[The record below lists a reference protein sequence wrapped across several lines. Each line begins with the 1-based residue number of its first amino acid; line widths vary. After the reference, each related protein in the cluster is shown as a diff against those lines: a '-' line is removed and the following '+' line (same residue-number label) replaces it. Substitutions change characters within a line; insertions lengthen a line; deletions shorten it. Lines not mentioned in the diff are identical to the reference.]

1 MIVPI
6 LLLAGCEDYL
16 DISPDMGIEKEE
28 VFGDYYSVRGYL
40 DVCYRSLM
48 DIHSYNNQRNY
59 QPVQA
64 LADEAIFG
72 YKQSAIRN
80 KLNPGVWLNAN
91 TIAEVGWAT
100 DGVTTIQGLI
110 VPNSFFCI
118 RIANEVLDAVK
129 DMKNLTETQR
139 NELEGQAY
147 FMRAW
152 YYFNIIIRWGG
163 MPILDR
169 VYSPDEDLDF
179 TRLTYHES
187 SEWLISDLDKAIE
200 RLPDYWSP
208 GDVGRATKVS
218 AMALK
223 SMAALYDA
231 SPTMCPELG
240 YQYDKE
246 RCRKAAEYA
255 HDVLEYIGAHPD
267 LPYRLIDVDFTDNS
281 DDAPDRYSAIFYTK
295 TNMYS
300 DEALW
305 YRNNAGERNN
315 NTSLKSLYM
324 NAKMSN
330 GSAFQAAMYLEPTQN
345 MVDMYEVIRDGEAY
359 DIKDPESGFD
369 MNYSFKDAEGN
380 DNRDPRLYLNVLY
393 PGGKSYGKD
402 KQGNPVYLEFWKA
415 NPGVIDVGRD
425 YLDRTDAAAVKDSQP
440 TGYVCI
446 KFLWPEGLIC
456 QVNAAVN
463 KYNLNTTYI
472 RVAQIYLDYAEAMN
486 EAYGPDSDPENYGM
500 TAIEAVNAVRNRVGM
515 LNVNEKYT
523 QNADDFRER
532 IRNERAV
539 ELMFENHRWW
549 DLRRWH
555 IAHEVLKE
563 PIRGLEA
570 TVLSTNGEAGG
581 DSRKYTFRYE
591 SVDLTTETRVFE
603 QRHYWY
609 PIPLEYEESF
619 SNFKQNPGW

>member
-1 MIVPI
+1 
-6 LLLAGCEDYL
+6 
-16 DISPDMGIEKEE
+16 MGIEKEE

-91 TIAEVGWAT
+91 TIAEVGSAT

-472 RVAQIYLDYAEAMN
+472 RVAQIYLDYAEADF
-486 EAYGPDSDPENYGM
+486 EYDGQLSDTGLEY
-500 TAIEAVNAVRNRVGM
+500 
-515 LNVNEKYT
+515 LN
-523 QNADDFRER
+523 R
-532 IRNERAV
+532 IRHRAGLPDFDESWALAGGV
-539 ELMFENHRWW
+539 PTGEAMRKALHYENMAELCCEGRWYNN
-549 DLRRWH
+549 LRRWNEAEEWLSETPDVLNIEGETAEEFYT
-555 IAHEVLKE
+555 IAKMKE
-563 PIRGLEA
+563 
-570 TVLSTNGEAGG
+570 NG
-581 DSRKYTFRYE
+581 
-591 SVDLTTETRVFE
+591 TRVFT
-603 QRHYWY
+603 Y
-609 PIPLEYEESF
+609 PKTNWFSIPMSELEI
-619 SNFKQNPGW
+619 NFRLVQNPGY